1 MKNVREYHDLHLKND
16 VWLFVDVL
24 NEFRNIRIECYILG
38 PCHYFVSPGLSWN
51 VMLKMADIEL

>member
-1 MKNVREYHDLHLKND
+1 MKNVREYHDLYLKND

-38 PCHYFVSPGLSWN
+38 PCHYFVSPGLS
-51 VMLKMADIEL
+51 